1 MRKYPNVIVQGSFC
15 NKSTHNIAT
24 NKCTV
29 YHMKDLAYER
39 VPEMQVIV
47 YLASGQVSVLPFDH
61 APVKLTLSSV
71 RPLSLTFS
79 HCFSSLAKL
88 QF

>member
-1 MRKYPNVIVQGSFC
+1 VRKYPNVIVQGFLC

-24 NKCTV
+24 NTCIV
-29 YHMKDLAYER
+29 YHLNDLAYER

-61 APVKLTLSSV
+61 VPVKLALSV
-71 RPLSLTFS
+71 VFNFLTFL
-79 HCFSSLAKL
+79 F
-88 QF
+88 FY